1 MSFVEEEEP
10 FWAFSRGILLLE
22 LSLPVAELLPLVE
35 VMEDELELSLE
46 KELALLPKEAVLVL
60 SLLGEFRKACWLLL
74 EPGSTFCMVLVLVLE
89 FGSLKKRSTFTLET
103 SDESD
108 DLEID

>member
-1 MSFVEEEEP
+1 M
-10 FWAFSRGILLLE
+10 
-22 LSLPVAELLPLVE
+22 AELLPLVE

-89 FGSLKKRSTFTLET
+89 FVLLKKRSTFTLET